1 MKYRSEDMQA
11 LILVLNKV
19 ELMEEVLSSLIRS
32 GISGATILDSQ
43 GMGSAIV
50 AGARHEVPVFGS
62 LKAFFDREHP
72 YNKTLFTI
80 VESEEKLEI
89 AIKAITDITGDLEK
103 PNEGLMFTVPVNRV
117 IGLEKRD

>member
-1 MKYRSEDMQA
+1 MQA

-19 ELMEEVLSSLIRS
+19 EYLEEVLSSLS
-32 GISGATILDSQ
+32 KAGVSGATIIDSQ

-50 AGARHEVPVFGS
+50 SGARQDVPMFGS

-80 VESEEKLEI
+80 VEDDEKLE
-89 AIKAITDITGDLEK
+89 KAIEAITSVTGNLEN
-103 PNEGLMFTVPVNRV
+103 PNEGLMFTVPVGQV
-117 IGLEKRD
+117 IGLRKK